1 MLILINCL
9 MQVRV
14 GNVFTDMVIRLSKLD
29 GWFGKMIIWFCFYVF
44 LRLVLVLS
52 LDSKI

>member
-14 GNVFTDMVIRLSKLD
+14 GNVFTDMMIRLSEQD
-29 GWFGKMIIWFCFYVF
+29 GWFGKMIIWFCYMCF
-44 LRLVLVLS
+44 LGWC
-52 LDSKI
+52 